1 MRNAQNHINALGEG
15 NHENRFVLHGNEVE
29 LLGKVTHESPDAA
42 NHLDSLRSQRVKFNT
57 RTSTLKGRKIAF
69 DDLHFAEEGDI
80 VPSGVAEIGKL
91 QQYGCV
97 YLRP

>member
-42 NHLDSLRSQRVKFNT
+42 DHIDWLRSQRVKFNT
-57 RTSTLKGRKIAF
+57 RANTLKGRKIAF
-69 DDLHFAEEGDI
+69 DDLHFAKEGNI
-80 VPSGVAEIGKL
+80 VPSGVAEIG
-91 QQYGCV
+91 
-97 YLRP
+97 

>member
-1 MRNAQNHINALGEG
+1 M
-15 NHENRFVLHGNEVE
+15 LHGNEVE
-29 LLGKVTHESPDAA
+29 LLGKVTQETPDAA
-42 NHLDSLRSQRVKFNT
+42 DHIDFFLRSQRVKFNT
-57 RTSTLKGRKIAF
+57 CANTLKGRKIAF

>member
-1 MRNAQNHINALGEG
+1 
-15 NHENRFVLHGNEVE
+15 VLHGNEVE
-29 LLGKVTHESPDAA
+29 LLGKVTQESPDAA
-42 NHLDSLRSQRVKFNT
+42 DHIDFLRSQRVKFNT
-57 RTSTLKGRKIAF
+57 RANTLKGRKIAF

-80 VPSGVAEIGKL
+80 VPSGVVEIGKL

>member
-1 MRNAQNHINALGEG
+1 M
-15 NHENRFVLHGNEVE
+15 
-29 LLGKVTHESPDAA
+29 
-42 NHLDSLRSQRVKFNT
+42 KFNT
-57 RTSTLKGRKIAF
+57 CANTLKGRKIAF